1 MNQLNQILSVIA
13 SIFLDFYEHPEKF
26 DPQRF
31 VDGGIDVKTL
41 KEAGMC
47 AKILFLPL
55 HLIQT
60 KIITFFVNEFIR
72 CFHSIWKWAT
82 AMSR

>member
-1 MNQLNQILSVIA
+1 MLQF
-13 SIFLDFYEHPEKF
+13 FLDFYEHPEKF

-47 AKILFLPL
+47 AKILFLTL
-55 HLIQT
+55 RLIQT